1 MATMAPQPGDVA
13 ASGTPDEFGALVA
26 AQIPDLYRYARWLVA
41 NSAEAEDVVGDT
53 VVRAIERRGQF
64 RGDSSLRAWLHRI
77 LYHLAID
84 RSRHLGHEISVRDV
98 DDAWN
103 DESFTLD
110 AAEVVERAETRAEL
124 AEALVHLP
132 VHYRTVV
139 VLHDAHGWSAPEIA
153 SVLDIGVAATQQRLR
168 RGRMMLVNVLAR
180 APQRREANRGV
191 PLGCVEARA
200 GVSNYLDDELGRTQ
214 RLALETHLATCATC
228 PPLFR
233 SLVGVT
239 ASLGALNDPDSV
251 IGPELVARIRAR
263 TADHDDP
270 GSPTAPHG
278 RQRATSRRD
287 VD

>member
-1 MATMAPQPGDVA
+1 MATMAPQPGDIA
-13 ASGTPDEFGALVA
+13 ASDTPDEFGALVA
-26 AQIPDLYRYARWLVA
+26 AQIPDLYRYARWLVGDA
-41 NSAEAEDVVGDT
+41 AEAEDVVGDT
-53 VVRAIERRGQF
+53 VVRAIERRAQF

-84 RSRHLGHEISVRDV
+84 RSRHRGHEISVREV
-98 DDAWN
+98 VDAWN
-103 DESFTLD
+103 DESFTVD
-110 AAEVVERAETRAEL
+110 AAVVVERAETRAEL

-153 SVLDIGVAATQQRLR
+153 SVLDIGVAATKQRLR
-168 RGRMMLVNVLAR
+168 RGRMMLVNVLAG
-180 APQRREANRGV
+180 APERRDANRGV

-214 RLALETHLATCATC
+214 RLDLETHLATCATC

-251 IGPELVARIRAR
+251 IEPELVARIRAR
-263 TADHDDP
+263 TTDHDAP
-270 GSPTAPHG
+270 SRTAPHG
-278 RQRATSRRD
+278 RQPAATRRD